1 MNFFKSVFADEP
13 DPSNPESESGPTSNQ
28 DPDPKPQ
35 PDPNPAGIGGWNLGD
50 LIKTIATK
58 SETVIET
65 YRRDLQEFGSGLK
78 KEIEVA
84 QGSLETVGTRIDE
97 LGNTVLAGTAQII
110 SQGILAPDHESDS
123 SDSNNTSTPQRRSLN
138 SNKYS
143 RFESQVRAI
152 QGDVSTYC
160 EEPEDLEE
168 YRKWRKSGFVLE
180 EKREEIE
187 GLLEGNGAME
197 SIYNK
202 VAPNVV
208 DDETFWSR
216 YYFRVYKLKQA
227 EDVRANLVKRA
238 ISVELE
244 EELSWDVDD
253 DEYDES
259 DGNVVAKSSLGKSSE
274 VGGGV
279 VKEKELKSDD
289 QVGDK
294 GSSKVGEVSSDVAA
308 KTESVS
314 KDSEQKIVKEES
326 SGEKL
331 QSGTSE
337 VVEEKE
343 GKSLKVDNEK
353 KESAVESSGDKESE
367 KKVNEVGDSGM
378 PSKSDE
384 EKKVNVQ
391 GDSGKKDLPP
401 SKSDDKAALEVKNE
415 APASSKESGV
425 SAPASARPSVEPEEE
440 DLGWDEIE
448 DLSSIDEKKA
458 NPGASGGSANRA
470 ELQKRLST
478 AEEEEDLSWDID
490 DDDEPAKA

>member
-13 DPSNPESESGPTSNQ
+13 DPPNPDSESESESASPRTQ

-35 PDPNPAGIGGWNLGD
+35 PDPNPSPIGGWNFGD

-84 QGSLETVGTRIDE
+84 QGSLETVGTKIDE
-97 LGNTVLAGTAQII
+97 LGNTVLQGTAQII
-110 SQGILAPDHESDS
+110 SQNILSPDHESDS
-123 SDSNNTSTPQRRSLN
+123 SDSNAPGYTSQRSLN
-138 SNKYS
+138 SKRYS

-152 QGDVSTYC
+152 QGD
-160 EEPEDLEE
+160 PEDAEE
-168 YRKWRKSGFVLE
+168 YGRWKVGFVLE

-187 GLLEGNGAME
+187 ELLEENGAME
-197 SIYNK
+197 SIYK
-202 VAPNVV
+202 RVAPNVV
-208 DDETFWSR
+208 DDETFWGR

-238 ISVELE
+238 ISVEE
-244 EELSWDVDD
+244 DEELSWDVDD

-259 DGNVVAKSSLGKSSE
+259 GSNVVAKSSLGKSSDVAAE
-274 VGGGV
+274 D
-279 VKEKELKSDD
+279 VKEEWKSDD
-289 QVGDK
+289 QVGGE
-294 GSSKVGEVSSDVAA
+294 GSSKVGEVSSVPEEANVAA
-308 KTESVS
+308 DTESVS
-314 KDSEQKIVKEES
+314 KDSEQKVVKEES
-326 SGEKL
+326 HAEEL
-331 QSGTSE
+331 QG
-337 VVEEKE
+337 
-343 GKSLKVDNEK
+343 GVDNEK
-353 KESAVESSGDKESE
+353 KESVVESSGVKESE
-367 KKVNEVGDSGM
+367 KEVNVAGDSEV

-384 EKKVNVQ
+384 EKKVDVEE
-391 GDSGKKDLPP
+391 DSGKKDLP
-401 SKSDDKAALEVKNE
+401 SKSDDKAAIEVKSE

-425 SAPASARPSVEPEEE
+425 SAASVRPSAESEEE

-458 NPGASGGSANRA
+458 NPGTSGGIANRA

-478 AEEEEDLSWDID
+478 AEEDEDLSWDID

>member
-13 DPSNPESESGPTSNQ
+13 DPPNPESESASPRTQ

-84 QGSLETVGTRIDE
+84 QGSLETVGTKIDE
-97 LGNTVLAGTAQII
+97 LGNTVLQGTAQII
-110 SQGILAPDHESDS
+110 SQNIISPDPESDS
-123 SDSNNTSTPQRRSLN
+123 SDSNAQGYTSQRSLN
-138 SNKYS
+138 SKRYS

-152 QGDVSTYC
+152 QGD
-160 EEPEDLEE
+160 PEDAEE
-168 YRKWRKSGFVLE
+168 YGAWKVGFVLE

-187 GLLEGNGAME
+187 ELLEENGAMG
-197 SIYNK
+197 SIYK
-202 VAPNVV
+202 RVAPNVV

-238 ISVELE
+238 ILVEE
-244 EELSWDVDD
+244 DEELSWDVDD

-259 DGNVVAKSSLGKSSE
+259 GSNVVAKSSLGKSCDVAAE
-274 VGGGV
+274 D
-279 VKEKELKSDD
+279 VKEEELKSDD
-289 QVGDK
+289 QVGGE
-294 GSSKVGEVSSDVAA
+294 GSSKVGEVSSVAA
-308 KTESVS
+308 NTESVS
-314 KDSEQKIVKEES
+314 KDLEQIVNKEES
-326 SGEKL
+326 PAEEL
-331 QSGTSE
+331 QG
-337 VVEEKE
+337 
-343 GKSLKVDNEK
+343 GVDNEK
-353 KESAVESSGDKESE
+353 KESVVESSGDKDSE
-367 KKVNEVGDSGM
+367 KEVNVVEDSGV

-384 EKKVNVQ
+384 EKKVNVD
-391 GDSGKKDLPP
+391 GDSGKDLP
-401 SKSDDKAALEVKNE
+401 SKSDDKAALEVKSE

-425 SAPASARPSVEPEEE
+425 SAASVRPSAESEEE

-458 NPGASGGSANRA
+458 NPGTSGGIANRA

-478 AEEEEDLSWDID
+478 AEEDEDLSWDID

>member
-13 DPSNPESESGPTSNQ
+13 DPSNPESDSESGPTSNQ

-35 PDPNPAGIGGWNLGD
+35 PSQPDPNPAGIGGWNFGD

-58 SETVIET
+58 SETVIDT

-123 SDSNNTSTPQRRSLN
+123 SDSNNTSTPQRSLN

-152 QGDVSTYC
+152 QGDASTYC

-168 YRKWRKSGFVLE
+168 YRQWRSGFVLE

-197 SIYNK
+197 NIYNK

-216 YYFRVYKLKQA
+216 YYYRVYKLKQA

-259 DGNVVAKSSLGKSSE
+259 EGNVVAKSSLGKSSE
-274 VGGGV
+274 VGAED

-294 GSSKVGEVSSDVAA
+294 GSSKVGEVSSVAEEANVAA
-308 KTESVS
+308 KTDSV
-314 KDSEQKIVKEES
+314 EQKVVEEES

-367 KKVNEVGDSGM
+367 KK
-378 PSKSDE
+378 
-384 EKKVNVQ
+384 KVNVE

-425 SAPASARPSVEPEEE
+425 SAPASVRPSVEPEEE

-458 NPGASGGSANRA
+458 NPGASGASANRA

-478 AEEEEDLSWDID
+478 AEEEEDLSWDIED

>member
-13 DPSNPESESGPTSNQ
+13 DPPNPDSESESESASPRTQ

-35 PDPNPAGIGGWNLGD
+35 PDPNPSPIGGWNFGD

-84 QGSLETVGTRIDE
+84 QGSLETVGTKIDE
-97 LGNTVLAGTAQII
+97 LGNTVLQGTAQII
-110 SQGILAPDHESDS
+110 SQNILSPDHESDS
-123 SDSNNTSTPQRRSLN
+123 SDSNAPGYTSQRSLN
-138 SNKYS
+138 SKRYS

-160 EEPEDLEE
+160 EEPEDAEE
-168 YRKWRKSGFVLE
+168 YGRWKVGFVLE

-187 GLLEGNGAME
+187 ELLEENGAME
-197 SIYNK
+197 SIYK
-202 VAPNVV
+202 RVAPNVV
-208 DDETFWSR
+208 DDETFWGR

-238 ISVELE
+238 ISVEE
-244 EELSWDVDD
+244 DEELSWDVDD

-259 DGNVVAKSSLGKSSE
+259 GSNVVAKSSLGKSS
-274 VGGGV
+274 
-279 VKEKELKSDD
+279 
-289 QVGDK
+289 
-294 GSSKVGEVSSDVAA
+294 DVAA
-308 KTESVS
+308 E
-314 KDSEQKIVKEES
+314 DVKEEWK
-326 SGEKL
+326 SG
-331 QSGTSE
+331 
-337 VVEEKE
+337 
-343 GKSLKVDNEK
+343 VDNEK
-353 KESAVESSGDKESE
+353 KESAVESSGVKESE
-367 KKVNEVGDSGM
+367 KEVNVAGDSEV

-384 EKKVNVQ
+384 EKKVDVEE
-391 GDSGKKDLPP
+391 DYGKKDLP
-401 SKSDDKAALEVKNE
+401 SKSDDKAAIEVKSE

-425 SAPASARPSVEPEEE
+425 SAASVRPSAESEEE

-458 NPGASGGSANRA
+458 NPGTSGGIANRA

-478 AEEEEDLSWDID
+478 AEEDEDLSWDID